1 MLNLIKMNLYK
12 FPRSRCVYVCS
23 IITVLILLISALA
36 NRGTQETY
44 VYYDEEE
51 MDLYETMLDED
62 SDSEYIIEEADP
74 SEDYTYIIT
83 TKINIWEDFLSFIT
97 SALFLII
104 FGISAILLA
113 TAEFA
118 NGFIKTIAPQVKKWQ
133 IPLAKFISLGIYF
146 ICFTLFSFIVR
157 ALLLTLLCKVSFSVP
172 EDFVSDLL
180 IALLYIFAYT
190 VTFTSITYIVKSK
203 AAGIVLGL
211 VELLGVPSLVYALL
225 TLAAEAIFD
234 ITIEPFKYSI
244 CAGFMDASKTMYIV
258 LCFVYLIVTS
268 ALASFITEK
277 TDLNK

>member
-234 ITIEPFKYSI
+234 ITIEPF
-244 CAGFMDASKTMYIV
+244 
-258 LCFVYLIVTS
+258 
-268 ALASFITEK
+268 
-277 TDLNK
+277 